1 MAASTLGIPVVNFGA
16 GADGSTFCKEGL
28 SDFPALTGLKDG
40 LNLGGTAR
48 FRPIGRGLIFLCLVI
63 HVACQTGIAK

>member
-1 MAASTLGIPVVNFGA
+1 VAASTLGIPVVNFGA

-40 LNLGGTAR
+40 
-48 FRPIGRGLIFLCLVI
+48 FLFV
-63 HVACQTGIAK
+63 